1 MARAIELNLLDVGD
15 GLLRLGVVEGNGNG
29 TTAPATCDRVG
40 LDETDAMTVG
50 GDGTV
55 AGVDL
60 DTDFFGGTIIV
71 FGGAFVVVGEGGNA
85 DFLEARTAV
94 DVLCAA
100 ALNTKPDASPW
111 DCDEELVLAVGDLE
125 GESAVEVKGQ
135 GADQVTALFL

>member
-1 MARAIELNLLDVGD
+1 MVGTIELDLLDVGD

-71 FGGAFVVVGEGGNA
+71 FGGAFVVVGESRNA
-85 DFLEARTAV
+85 DFLKASTAM

-100 ALNTKPDASPW
+100 SLNRKADRAPW
-111 DCDEELVLAVGDLE
+111 DCDEELVLTVGDLE
-125 GESAVEVKGQ
+125 GEGAVEVEGH
-135 GADQVTALFL
+135 GAD